1 MIQKVVQEPGS
12 VLRKIAPACDHIQSV
27 KSKKLT
33 ADMLDTMREKKGVGI
48 AAPQIGE
55 SVQVIIVDTNDGPL
69 TLFNPQI
76 VKTSKKK
83 ESGEEGCLSVV
94 GVYGMVPRFVS
105 VEVEAI
111 DMNGQPVHLKATNF
125 FARVLQHEVD
135 HLNGVLFIDRATKIT
150 QGKDLLKT
158 TYGHQ

>member
-12 VLRKIAPACDHIQSV
+12 VLRKMAPVCDGTQSA
-27 KSKKLT
+27 KLKKLT
-33 ADMLDTMREKKGVGI
+33 IDMLDTMREKKGVGI

-69 TLFNPQI
+69 TLFNPRV

-111 DMNGQPVHLKATNF
+111 DVNGQPVHLKATNF

-135 HLNGVLFIDRATKIT
+135 HLNGVLFIDRAVKIT